1 MHAWVL
7 SRFSHVWLIEIPWIA
22 ARQIPL
28 SMWLSWQ
35 EYWSELP
42 FPPPEILTIIAYK
55 KNKCLLNG
63 DQVARESVPGQADGE
78 GAVMNVDREMS
89 SQGSALSCHHP
100 PPTLSNSSPQPSIHL
115 GTYVRKSGG
124 AVNSARPSVPLTDI
138 GTFCGE
144 REREGWLLPAFPLET
159 SFSYKTLNNLTK
171 SIFILRQGSRKIG
184 TLRHLVG
191 M

>member
-7 SRFSHVWLIEIPWIA
+7 SRFSHVWLIETPWIA

-42 FPPPEILTIIAYK
+42 FPPPEIWTILAYK

-63 DQVARESVPGQADGE
+63 DQVARESAWTGRWRGSCDECGQR
-78 GAVMNVDREMS
+78 NVIT
-89 SQGSALSCHHP
+89 GKHFVLTPP

-159 SFSYKTLNNLTK
+159 SISFKTLNNLTK